1 MNDLEY
7 IKKFA
12 KITVT
17 GACLKVKV
25 DRSSLLS
32 NRVKEEKIKAVREEI
47 ESELAKLY
55 LKGKENE

>member
-1 MNDLEY
+1 MKDLEY

-17 GACLKVKV
+17 GACRKVKV

-32 NRVKEEKIKAVREEI
+32 NRVKEEKAKAVREEI